1 MQRIAMIVERPR
13 GRGGIHVLALGVA
26 LSPLAPSAHA
36 KIHAAWVELAGP
48 NGTPSARVIND
59 GEACPKLR
67 VDGEDV
73 PTTLRLE
80 KGIRLFPGT
89 KLPKNAGFPVR
100 ICEAKLKRGAKSAVL
115 DDGPETRQIPLPP
128 DVINRV
134 VVLGDTGCRVAKKHK
149 LQKCDDAA
157 WPFEDVAKHAADAV
171 PKPDLVIHLGDY
183 LYREEDGYGW
193 TTWQEDFFKPAK
205 HLLAAAPWIMI
216 RGNHETCSRA
226 AEGWFR
232 FLDGPKPTG
241 SICPDMS
248 KSFVVDLGGGFG
260 IVVMDSASVA
270 HTGEDDADEDEDE
283 VPEQSPGP
291 PVNWKSRL
299 VANYNAIK
307 GSIPR
312 NAWLATHLTFNGIR
326 IAKKQN
332 TVDNFMLQN
341 AVGQILSSN
350 VKLNVS
356 GHIHLFEA
364 LNFSDK
370 RRPQLV
376 VGTGG
381 TKLAKAPEHLDQ
393 FKDLPLKQPSL
404 VDAQF
409 GYMVWTR
416 RDNDGASWDGELFDP
431 SGNSQIK
438 CQLDGQG
445 LDCK

>member
-1 MQRIAMIVERPR
+1 MERP
-13 GRGGIHVLALGVA
+13 
-26 LSPLAPSAHA
+26 APNFAST
-36 KIHAAWVELAGP
+36 ER
-48 NGTPSARVIND
+48 T
-59 GEACPKLR
+59 CPPR
-67 VDGEDV
+67 C
-73 PTTLRLE
+73 
-80 KGIRLFPGT
+80 
-89 KLPKNAGFPVR
+89 AS
-100 ICEAKLKRGAKSAVL
+100 KRGAKIRRP
-115 DDGPETRQIPLPP
+115 GPETRQFPLPP

-376 VGTGG
+376 VGPAAPSWLRRQSTSTSSRTFPSSSRRSLTHSSATWSGPAATTTARAGMASCSTRAETAKSSASSTARVSIASDEPVMSGG
-381 TKLAKAPEHLDQ
+381 RLVIGADQ
-393 FKDLPLKQPSL
+393 
-404 VDAQF
+404 
-409 GYMVWTR
+409 
-416 RDNDGASWDGELFDP
+416 NDEFFV
-431 SGNSQIK
+431 
-438 CQLDGQG
+438 
-445 LDCK
+445 